1 MKQKSFEMLLYSA
14 GGIVAMAVLLVA
26 INLIASEFP
35 ARADLTQEKIY
46 TLSPGTR
53 AILGKLDTPVTI
65 RFYCTRNVT
74 PTAESLYLQNY
85 ARQVEDLL
93 DEYKQA
99 AHGKIVIQKFDP
111 EPDSDAEDSARLDGI
126 EPETLPTGDKFYLGL
141 AVNLLD
147 AKQTVALSPDRQRL
161 LEYDISRA
169 ISRVMNPQKPV
180 VGVMSSLPVFGQQAN
195 PMMQEDGPARHT
207 AVGTHQRIE
216 RRLHAPAGAAGHG

>member
-93 DEYKQA
+93 DEYQQA

-141 AVNLLD
+141 AVSLLD
-147 AKQTVALSPDRQRL
+147 AKQTVALVARPPAAAGIRH
-161 LEYDISRA
+161 
-169 ISRVMNPQKPV
+169 
-180 VGVMSSLPVFGQQAN
+180 F
-195 PMMQEDGPARHT
+195 ARHLAGDASAKAGGGRDEFAARVRPAGQSHDAAGRASRHA
-207 AVGTHQRIE
+207 AVGTHQRTE